1 MNITTF
7 SNMASKIPSPGQLE
21 GLVTFMKE
29 DEKLRFFTESYRK
42 TGNKSYKHDA
52 PLFAVACI
60 FEGGKGKDNIR
71 SLTHLSLVDFDHITE
86 KPDDGTLHSLKER
99 ICHDA
104 HTLLCY
110 VTMSGNGLRVIY
122 RYEGEDYPAAFAMG
136 NDYYAHLIGKES
148 DPLCKNITRLS
159 GLAYDPEIYFNPEAT
174 AFSAEEISHFHSAT
188 LKTAQ
193 KKKKQERIADYY
205 EQIVKPKL
213 ENEKIRYEPG
223 NHNQYVMRVGYM
235 MAKKRYDRK
244 EATQWA
250 IRQFPEYDSVEQVF
264 KSCYDNTTHPQKA
277 KAETGK
283 IPYATV
289 DEIKDFLD
297 GHIKLRFNLITLRYE
312 YLKGKWRI
320 LQDRDLNTQWSNMS
334 LTARVSKSD
343 MINVIESDY
352 TPPYNPFTDY
362 LENLPPWQEG
372 DKDYIAE
379 LAATVKMKGD
389 PVMPF
394 CEALRK

>member
-1 MNITTF
+1 MMNISTF
-7 SNMASKIPSPGQLE
+7 INMASKIPSPGQLE

-86 KPDDGTLHSLKER
+86 KPDDGTLRSLKER

-159 GLAYDPEIYFNPEAT
+159 GLAYDPEVYFNPEAT
-174 AFSAEEISHFHSAT
+174 AFSAEEISHLFRY
-188 LKTAQ
+188 AQ
-193 KKKKQERIADYY
+193 DRTEEKETGTHRRLLRADR
-205 EQIVKPKL
+205 QTQAGKR
-213 ENEKIRYEPG
+213 KIRYEPG

-250 IRQFPEYDSVEQVF
+250 IRQFPEYDDVEQVF
-264 KSCYDNTTHPQKA
+264 KSCYDNTTHPQKK

-283 IPYATV
+283 IP
-289 DEIKDFLD
+289 
-297 GHIKLRFNLITLRYE
+297 
-312 YLKGKWRI
+312 
-320 LQDRDLNTQWSNMS
+320 M
-334 LTARVSKSD
+334 
-343 MINVIESDY
+343 
-352 TPPYNPFTDY
+352 PP
-362 LENLPPWQEG
+362 
-372 DKDYIAE
+372 
-379 LAATVKMKGD
+379 
-389 PVMPF
+389 
-394 CEALRK
+394 